1 MLLVQTRNFGREQK
15 HITTGSSTIQGGPS
29 RRLVISLKYTTLVVD
44 MPSEVLVDLLIECG
58 SVLLYQIEYYIVMV
72 TCSFCKKY
80 QTGILWIL
88 SVSGY

>member
-1 MLLVQTRNFGREQK
+1 
-15 HITTGSSTIQGGPS
+15 
-29 RRLVISLKYTTLVVD
+29 

-80 QTGILWIL
+80 QMGILWIL